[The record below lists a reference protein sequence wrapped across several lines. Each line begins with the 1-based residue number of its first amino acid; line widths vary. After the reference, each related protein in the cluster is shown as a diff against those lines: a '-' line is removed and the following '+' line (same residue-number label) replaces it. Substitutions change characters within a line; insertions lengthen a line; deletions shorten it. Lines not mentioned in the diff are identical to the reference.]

1 MKFATLK
8 KSLLYIIIFLILVYF
23 ATKVFI
29 DSQVKH
35 QNGLNTPVVD
45 ISQFNISD
53 APVAITNISVL
64 STDSSEMLDNQ
75 TVLIKNGLISKIGS
89 ELQVPGDYT
98 KVDGSGKFLI
108 PGLADTHAHTYNSK
122 NDLLLYIVNG
132 VTQIAILSSH
142 PEMLEWRKDAKN
154 GAISPQIFL
163 STGGLNSKYGFMS
176 VVRSWFG
183 SHPGINTAEQAR
195 EAVEIYKEQGF
206 DVIKA
211 YEYLNRESY
220 FAMVEEAK
228 KQHFPVSGHIP
239 EEVTLDEIY
248 HSGQSH
254 LAHVEEL
261 VKGSMRQY
269 NALDNRKNLSYL
281 QYLNNNADDIAKK
294 VKAGNISISTTV
306 WLMESL
312 PQQRFDLENFLKT
325 IELEYEN
332 PGVIEGSVF
341 ASGWLPGSN
350 RYESQVRD
358 LSTED
363 REISRQF
370 TDEYVQAIYIMTK
383 ALVDNDV
390 ILLAGSDSNTAGTI
404 AGFSMHDEFQSL
416 SNAGLSN
423 SQILHSATLAPSKWM
438 GFNSGQIA
446 EGMRADLVI
455 LDNNPL
461 LDIKNT
467 RSINA
472 VILNGKLMTREVLD
486 DILSQIKKANNSAR
500 EISIEQYL

>member
-1 MKFATLK
+1 MTWK
-8 KSLLYIIIFLILVYF
+8 
-23 ATKVFI
+23 
-29 DSQVKH
+29 
-35 QNGLNTPVVD
+35 
-45 ISQFNISD
+45 
-53 APVAITNISVL
+53 
-64 STDSSEMLDNQ
+64 
-75 TVLIKNGLISKIGS
+75 
-89 ELQVPGDYT
+89 
-98 KVDGSGKFLI
+98 
-108 PGLADTHAHTYNSK
+108 
-122 NDLLLYIVNG
+122 
-132 VTQIAILSSH
+132 
-142 PEMLEWRKDAKN
+142 
-154 GAISPQIFL
+154 
-163 STGGLNSKYGFMS
+163 
-176 VVRSWFG
+176 
-183 SHPGINTAEQAR
+183 
-195 EAVEIYKEQGF
+195 
-206 DVIKA
+206 
-211 YEYLNRESY
+211 
-220 FAMVEEAK
+220 
-228 KQHFPVSGHIP
+228 
-239 EEVTLDEIY
+239 
-248 HSGQSH
+248 
-254 LAHVEEL
+254 
-261 VKGSMRQY
+261 
-269 NALDNRKNLSYL
+269 
-281 QYLNNNADDIAKK
+281 
-294 VKAGNISISTTV
+294 
-306 WLMESL
+306 
-312 PQQRFDLENFLKT
+312 NFLKT

-467 RSINA
+467 RLYQRGHTQWQTHDERSF
-472 VILNGKLMTREVLD
+472 G
-486 DILSQIKKANNSAR
+486 
-500 EISIEQYL
+500 

>member
-1 MKFATLK
+1 MKFTTFK
-8 KSLLYIIIFLILVYF
+8 KSLLYIIIFLLLAYF
-23 ATKVFI
+23 ATKIFI

-35 QNGLNTPVVD
+35 HNGLNTLVVD
-45 ISQFNISD
+45 TSQFDIKD

-64 STDSSEMLDNQ
+64 SNDASQVLDNQ

-89 ELQVPGDYT
+89 ELQVPSDYIE
-98 KVDGSGKFLI
+98 VDGRGKFLI

-122 NDLLLYIVNG
+122 NDLLLYVVNG

-142 PEMLEWRKDAKN
+142 PEMLEWRREAKN
-154 GAISPQIFL
+154 GSLSPQIFL

-183 SHPGINTAEQAR
+183 SHPGINTADQAR
-195 EAVEIYKEQGF
+195 EAVKYYKEQGF

-211 YEYLNRESY
+211 YEFLNRESY
-220 FAMVEEAK
+220 FALIEEAK
-228 KQHFPVSGHIP
+228 KQQFPVSGHIP
-239 EEVTLDEIY
+239 EEVTLEEIF

-269 NALDNRKNLSYL
+269 NTLSDRKNLTYL
-281 QYLNNNADDIAKK
+281 QYLNNNADNIAKNI
-294 VKAGNISISTTV
+294 KAANISVSTTI

-312 PQQRFDLENFLKT
+312 PHQRFDLDNFLKT
-325 IELEYEN
+325 IELKYEN

-370 TDEYVQAIYIMTK
+370 TDDYVKAIYIMTK

-390 ILLAGSDSNTAGTI
+390 TLLAGSDSNTAGVI

-416 SNAGLSN
+416 SQAGLSN
-423 SQILHSATLAPSKWM
+423 SQILHAATLAPSQWM
-438 GFNSGQIA
+438 GFDSGKIA

-455 LDNNPL
+455 LDKNPL

-472 VILNGKLMTREVLD
+472 VIVNGKLMTREVLD
-486 DILSQIKKANNSAR
+486 DILSEIKNANNSAR